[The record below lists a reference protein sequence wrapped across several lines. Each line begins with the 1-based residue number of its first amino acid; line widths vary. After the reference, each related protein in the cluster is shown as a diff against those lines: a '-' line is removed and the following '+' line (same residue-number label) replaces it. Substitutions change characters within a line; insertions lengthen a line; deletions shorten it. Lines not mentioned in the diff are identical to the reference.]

1 MCESIITKEMNQP
14 LLHVMIPAY
23 GKSIFLEQT
32 LKAACDNLSS
42 SALITIIED
51 PSEENVIEEIVSKFK
66 HRVRYEKNSKRL
78 GIANNFNKCLEL
90 SEGTFTQICGH
101 DDLIIKDPSIEL
113 LSQLENEDENSNL
126 IFSARAT
133 HSSSSST
140 LRLADLAKIALKP
153 RRKTLQHITNKQF
166 LERLML
172 GYWLYFPAI
181 MWRTEVARQYKFDD
195 QFKSAMDLD
204 FLIDMNIK
212 KEKFKFIDQNILVY
226 RRHIESASSLNSAIG
241 NRYLEEMK
249 CHAKVSRYA
258 KSQRLLKL
266 NLYSKLAVGVR
277 ANATLSA
284 VQANLIKF
292 KTAGSKTFS
301 N

>member
-1 MCESIITKEMNQP
+1 MCESSITNEMNQP

-42 SALITIIED
+42 SVLITVIED

-101 DDLIIKDPSIEL
+101 DDLIIKDPTNEL
-113 LSQLENEDENSNL
+113 LRQLGTEDEKPNV
-126 IFSARAT
+126 IFSASAT
-133 HSSSSST
+133 HSSSSFT
-140 LRLADLAKIALKP
+140 LRLADLAKIVLKP
-153 RRKTLQHITNKQF
+153 RRKALQHITNKQF

-181 MWRTEVARQYKFDD
+181 LWRTEVARQYKFDD

-204 FLIDMNIK
+204 FLIEMNIK
-212 KEKFKFIDQNILVY
+212 
-226 RRHIESASSLNSAIG
+226 
-241 NRYLEEMK
+241 
-249 CHAKVSRYA
+249 
-258 KSQRLLKL
+258 
-266 NLYSKLAVGVR
+266 
-277 ANATLSA
+277 
-284 VQANLIKF
+284 
-292 KTAGSKTFS
+292 
-301 N
+301 